1 MNDLTFNILKIV
13 ISASFAILTLCI
25 VPYIR
30 KLMEDEKY
38 AQLLDIV
45 EIAVRAAEQT
55 MGAGEGKLKKQE
67 VIDFVVEWMDDHGV
81 VITEEQLHQL
91 IEAAVFSMNLEI
103 K

>member
-1 MNDLTFNILKIV
+1 
-13 ISASFAILTLCI
+13 
-25 VPYIR
+25 
-30 KLMEDEKY
+30 
-38 AQLLDIV
+38 
-45 EIAVRAAEQT
+45 